1 MSNLVSRKSQ
11 ENSNKIVKGIK
22 RFVKDLKSLRKPG

>member
-1 MSNLVSRKSQ
+1 MPRKSQ
-11 ENSNKIVKGIK
+11 KNSNKIVKRIK